1 MSKDLKELSKI
12 TTRYNNL
19 NEWNDNSFNKLS
31 KRWSKN
37 VNDTRDGLTELER
50 KEGIAHPTNQKY
62 DFKKPTVIHISKKEM
77 EILHN
82 DGTLEKNGIT
92 IISDE

>member
-12 TTRYNNL
+12 TTRYSNL
-19 NEWNDNSFNKLS
+19 NEWNDNSVNKLS

-50 KEGIAHPTNQKY
+50 KESVVNPVNQKY
-62 DFKKPTVIHISKKEM
+62 DFSKPTVITISKDEM
-77 EILHN
+77 ELLHK
-82 DGTLEKNGIT
+82 DGRLEKDGIT
-92 IISDE
+92 IIADE